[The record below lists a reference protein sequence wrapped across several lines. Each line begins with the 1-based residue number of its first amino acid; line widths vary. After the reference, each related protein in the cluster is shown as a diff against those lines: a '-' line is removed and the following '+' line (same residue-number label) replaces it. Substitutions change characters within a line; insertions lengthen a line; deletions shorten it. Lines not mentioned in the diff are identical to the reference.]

1 MDALSCPFCHV
12 RKEDVVLRNDLCFAL
27 WDRHPA
33 SKGHVLIIPFRHLP
47 SYFDTT
53 HNEKLALI
61 GMIEKCRMLTEK
73 QFQPDGYNIG
83 VNIGESAGQTIMHL
97 HIHMIP
103 RYLGDI
109 ADPRG
114 GVRGAIPDKRIY

>member
-1 MDALSCPFCHV
+1 
-12 RKEDVVLRNDLCFAL
+12 
-27 WDRHPA
+27 
-33 SKGHVLIIPFRHLP
+33 VLIIPFRHLP